1 MPGNWQ
7 GMVLHRGHEE
17 LAIIIV
23 MLQCE
28 CILLAGQL
36 PSGCAPKLHVQSLQ
50 CLFLVYVTYTI
61 IARNSQGLI
70 LLQRSAICE
79 LCTPYVSQCEILEI
93 MSGKS
98 VVK

>member
-28 CILLAGQL
+28 CILLARATAKWL
-36 PSGCAPKLHVQSLQ
+36 CPETARTVTSV
-50 CLFLVYVTYTI
+50 LV
-61 IARNSQGLI
+61 S
-70 LLQRSAICE
+70 
-79 LCTPYVSQCEILEI
+79 
-93 MSGKS
+93 S
-98 VVK
+98 VCYIYHYS